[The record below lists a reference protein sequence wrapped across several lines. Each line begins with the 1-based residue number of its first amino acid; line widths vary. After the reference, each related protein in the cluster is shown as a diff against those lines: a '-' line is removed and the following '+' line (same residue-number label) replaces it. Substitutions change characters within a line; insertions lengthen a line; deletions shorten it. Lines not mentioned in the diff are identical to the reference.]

1 MLGATATAF
10 YINNAAS
17 ILPRHF
23 MVKTSAFASGAAAEV
38 LEVKRNEGLYRW
50 CDPISGVFILAV
62 FTRLE

>member
-23 MVKTSAFASGAAAEV
+23 MAKTSAYVSGAAADV

-50 CDPISGVFILAV
+50 CNPISGVLIVAV
-62 FTRLE
+62 FNRLE